1 MKRFLLLPAL
11 VAALFG
17 AGIFSSHASELA
29 LSARS
34 AILVDA
40 ESFAVLYEKNADE
53 RLPMAST
60 TKIITTVTA
69 IINGNSEDTVTVS
82 ANAAGTEGSS
92 VYLKA
97 GEKISLSELL
107 FALMLESGNDAA
119 VAVAEHISG
128 SVEEFAAL
136 MNETVKKI
144 GAVNTNCITVNG
156 LDAPGHYTTARD
168 LALITRYALKLEL
181 FRELVSTQEKS
192 VSLSGVPGGRT
203 LINHNKLLKS
213 YEGATGVKTGYT
225 KKSGRCLVS
234 SAKRD
239 GLEAIA
245 VTLNAPDDWNDHKK
259 LLDYSF
265 ESFRERTSVLEKGKI
280 IGKIRVDG
288 FNDGFLPYAPE
299 DDLKL
304 RVPEAE
310 IKIRY
315 NIGKLSAPVAD
326 RAIVGSAD
334 IYADGHYVKSVNLLA
349 CGDAP
354 ENDVCRKLKTRY
366 IFLLKILFDF
376 VRDG

>member
-1 MKRFLLLPAL
+1 MKRFLLLEAL
-11 VAALFG
+11 VAALFCVG
-17 AGIFSSHASELA
+17 FFSSSASEPA

-53 RLPMAST
+53 KLPMAST
-60 TKIITTVTA
+60 TKIITALTA
-69 IINGNSEDTVTVS
+69 ILNGDEDEVVTVS

-92 VYLKA
+92 VYLEV
-97 GEKISLSELL
+97 GERISLKELL

-119 VAVAEHISG
+119 VAIAEHISG
-128 SVEEFAAL
+128 SVDGFAAL
-136 MNETVKKI
+136 MNETLKKI
-144 GAVNTNCITVNG
+144 GAENTNCVTVNG
-156 LDAPGHYTTARD
+156 LDAPEHYTTARD
-168 LALITRYALKLEL
+168 LALITRYALKWEL
-181 FRELVSTQEKS
+181 FKELVSTQTKS
-192 VSLSGVPGGRT
+192 VSFSGSSDGRM
-203 LINHNKLLKS
+203 LVNHNKLLKS

-234 SAKRD
+234 SATRN
-239 GLEAIA
+239 GYTAIA

-265 ESFRERTSVLEKGKI
+265 ESFRERTAVLEKGKI

-299 DDLKL
+299 DNCVI
-304 RVPEAE
+304 RAPGAE
-310 IKIRY
+310 IEIRY
-315 NIGKLSAPVAD
+315 NLGKLTAPVYD
-326 RAIVGSAD
+326 GAIVGSAD
-334 IYADGHYVKSVNLLA
+334 IYTNGLYVKSVNLLS
-349 CGDAP
+349 CGSAP
-354 ENDVCRKLKTRY
+354 ENDICRKLKTRY

>member
-1 MKRFLLLPAL
+1 MKVFLLLPAL
-11 VAALFG
+11 TVALFS
-17 AGIFSSHASELA
+17 AGIFPSSASTLA
-29 LSARS
+29 LSAHS
-34 AILVDA
+34 AILVDS
-40 ESFAVLYEKNADE
+40 ESFAVLYEENADE

-60 TKIITTVTA
+60 TKIITAVTA
-69 IINGNSEDTVTVS
+69 IVNGNTEDTVTVS
-82 ANAAGTEGSS
+82 ANAACTEGSS

-97 GEKISLSELL
+97 GEKISLKELL
-107 FALMLESGNDAA
+107 FAMMLESGNDAA

-128 SVEEFAAL
+128 SVDEFAAL
-136 MNETVKKI
+136 MNKTCKKI
-144 GAVNTNCITVNG
+144 GAENTNCVTVNG

-168 LALITRYALKLEL
+168 LALITRYALSLEL
-181 FRELVSTQEKS
+181 FRELVSTQTKS
-192 VSLSGVPGGRT
+192 VSLSGVPDGRA
-203 LINHNKLLKS
+203 LVNHNKLLKS

-234 SAKRD
+234 SAKRN
-239 GLEAIA
+239 GFETIA

-265 ESFRERTSVLEKGKI
+265 ESFKERTVVLEKGKI
-280 IGKIRVDG
+280 IGKIQVDG
-288 FNDGFLPYAPE
+288 FKDGFLPYAPE
-299 DDLKL
+299 DSCEL
-304 RVPEAE
+304 RAPGAE

-315 NIGKLSAPVAD
+315 NIGKLSAPVAEG
-326 RAIVGSAD
+326 AIVGSAD
-334 IYADGHYVKSVNLLA
+334 IYANGHYVKSINLLA